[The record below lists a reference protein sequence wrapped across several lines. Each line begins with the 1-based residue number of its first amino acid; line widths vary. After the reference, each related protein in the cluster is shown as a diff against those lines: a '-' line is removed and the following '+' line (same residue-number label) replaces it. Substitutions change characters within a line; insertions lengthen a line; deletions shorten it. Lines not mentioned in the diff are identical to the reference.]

1 MAHGRFDN
9 PIVAALAGVKD
20 FFGKQDLADRLSD
33 DERMDG
39 KTVIIT
45 GANSGLGFGLSI
57 DMAKRGAKV
66 IMACR
71 RQIPEAG
78 EAVKVQS
85 GADHVE
91 MRHLDLSKIDSI
103 HAFCEGLEQDEVS
116 VDILVLNAGVALPT
130 SRKTDSGLE
139 EMFLVNYLANVV
151 LTSRLLKTGVIPNAT
166 YAKNGEH
173 PTPRIIFVSSD
184 SHQGSSYV
192 DHEQFGT
199 FEEYGVTK
207 GMNYYSYYKLV
218 LNTYATELSRRLS
231 NGQLD
236 VANHVICPGP
246 VNSNIIKE
254 APWALRVILKG
265 IFSVVFKSPLEA
277 AKPVTYLSISAD
289 YEGKTNEYLHMF
301 NPKRMDAK
309 VYEEAEGKK
318 LWDHSIEVWKR
329 HDPLAERFVLEASP

>member
-9 PIVAALAGVKD
+9 PVVAALAGVKD
-20 FFGKQDLADRLSD
+20 FFRKQDLADRLGD

-39 KTVIIT
+39 KTVVIT

-57 DMAKRGAKV
+57 DMARRGAHV

-78 EAVKVQS
+78 DQVKEQS
-85 GADHVE
+85 GADSVE
-91 MRHLDLSKIDSI
+91 MRHLDLSKIESI
-103 HAFCEGLEQDEVS
+103 HAFCEGLAKDEVS

-139 EMFLVNYLANVV
+139 EMFLVNYLANVI
-151 LTSRLLKTGVIPNAT
+151 LTSRLLKQGTIPNNT
-166 YAKNGEH
+166 YAGNATGSV
-173 PTPRIIFVSSD
+173 PRIIFVSSD

-199 FEEYGVTK
+199 FEQYGVTK

-218 LNTYATELSRRLS
+218 LNTYATELSRKLG
-231 NGQLD
+231 NGPID

-254 APWALRVILKG
+254 APWILRVILKG
-265 IFSVVFKSPLEA
+265 IFSLVFKSPLEA

-289 YEGKTNEYLHMF
+289 YDGKTNEYLHMF
-301 NPKRMDAK
+301 NRKRMDEK
-309 VYEEAEGKK
+309 VYEPEEGTK
-318 LWDHSIEVWKR
+318 LWEHSIEVWKR
-329 HDPLAERFVLEASP
+329 HDPLADKYVLK